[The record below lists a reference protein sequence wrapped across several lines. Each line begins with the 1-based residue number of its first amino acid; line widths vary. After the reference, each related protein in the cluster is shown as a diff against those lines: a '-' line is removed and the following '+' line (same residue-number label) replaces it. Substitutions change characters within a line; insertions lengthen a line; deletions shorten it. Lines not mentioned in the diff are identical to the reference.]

1 MATASQAQTAD
12 SVSLL
17 FSGSLLSPTFR
28 ALKFLFYFFL
38 HLSLCSLL
46 LICQNLTILSQSC
59 GGSNGHSLKVASEKL
74 DFPQATGKVLGRKPV
89 PRLSARRSRSR
100 EGDRHSAHPDAPGRP
115 SQRPPRR
122 PGETRSGSSA
132 PYLAGGTSM
141 LEETTLRFCSSR
153 QTERVF
159 SLSWSAVFPSS
170 SMAEEHE
177 C

>member
-1 MATASQAQTAD
+1 MQPVATASQAQTAD

-100 EGDRHSAHPDAPGRP
+100 EEDRHSAHPDAPGRHGAGP
-115 SQRPPRR
+115 PPLTLLEGRRCWRKRPCASAQADR
-122 PGETRSGSSA
+122 RSGCSLCRGR
-132 PYLAGGTSM
+132 P
-141 LEETTLRFCSSR
+141 SSR
-153 QTERVF
+153 LPPWPRST
-159 SLSWSAVFPSS
+159 SADETSF
-170 SMAEEHE
+170 